1 MKKKK
6 GFLFSLM
13 AFVAVVV
20 VLALILMIPPVS
32 NYVSKVTGVASEKL
46 RSVAA
51 TIVGTGAGVLLV
63 GWGIAA
69 LSMPILGGAM
79 IVIGL
84 ALLAYSLW
92 PLFSP
97 RSSSND
103 LGKTG
108 LQKVA

>member
-6 GFLFSLM
+6 GFLFTFLS
-13 AFVAVVV
+13 FVAVVV
-20 VLALILMIPPVS
+20 VLAMICMIPPVADWIA
-32 NYVSKVTGVASEKL
+32 KTTGVASEKIK
-46 RSVAA
+46 SIAA
-51 TIVGTGAGVLLV
+51 TVVGAGVGVLLV

-69 LSMPILGGAM
+69 LSLPILGGAM
-79 IVIGL
+79 IIGGL

-92 PLFSP
+92 PLFKK
-97 RSSSND
+97 SSSAD